1 MPRFAIAILAL
12 SLTSTVVGQSDD
24 LRPLDQRVEDT
35 SPLSRSLRTIERGL
49 RAPTG
54 VNQVYRFPGQEDLYM
69 RIIGGIHAVFPQSAY
84 SSGRNGPVPL
94 IPAGTIFYIGLPD
107 LGPTGQADPSAPQ
120 DDGRVGEDR
129 YGRLNLRVYPE
140 RTGQA
145 EQRRISRSAVTV
157 PFPSLDKRRP
167 EQSSAVPNQSNAST
181 IVTDARYRENRI
193 RELMQSAANAVR
205 VRTQSTDPSTS

>member
-1 MPRFAIAILAL
+1 MPRYAIAILVL

-49 RAPTG
+49 SVPTG
-54 VNQVYRFPGQEDLYM
+54 FNQVYRFPGQEDLYM
-69 RIIGGIHAVFPQSAY
+69 RINGGIHAVFPQSVY

-94 IPAGTIFYIGLPD
+94 IPAGTIFYIGRPD
-107 LGPTGQADPSAPQ
+107 LGSTSQADPSAPQ
-120 DDGRVGEDR
+120 DEGRVGEDR
-129 YGRLNLRVYPE
+129 YGRLNLRLYPE

-157 PFPSLDKRRP
+157 PFPSLDRRQP
-167 EQSSAVPNQSNAST
+167 REGSAVVNHSNAST
-181 IVTDARYRENRI
+181 IVTDAHYRENRI
-193 RELMQSAANAVR
+193 RELMQSAANSVR
-205 VRTQSTDPSTS
+205 ARTLSTDPS